1 MFEAM
6 TYENILSDMLEQ
18 VASDVD
24 KREGSVI
31 YDALAPCAYHLS
43 QTYFYLDTFVDLISG
58 DTAIG
63 EYLDKVV
70 EDYGL
75 TRKSAINAVR
85 KITTSGAVEIG
96 TRWGIED
103 LVYDITELIGSN
115 IYSATCETT
124 GEAGNTY
131 SGAMENIDNVSGVTA
146 MLGDI
151 ITSGEDEESDDDLRE
166 RFYTQIQSAST
177 SGNAADYKN
186 WALSVTGVGG
196 TKVFPL
202 WNGNGT
208 VKVVIVDNDK
218 QPVDS
223 SQLEATAEYIETVRP
238 IGAAVTVVSG
248 TAKTVD
254 ITATISLASG
264 YALQSVV
271 AAFLELVTEYFKD
284 IAFEATYVSLARIGT
299 ILLGTDGI
307 TDYNGLKLNG
317 STSNVT
323 LADEEIPV
331 IGTVNLEV

>member
-1 MFEAM
+1 MFEEM
-6 TYENILSDMLEQ
+6 TYENILGDMLNR
-18 VASDVD
+18 VTSDVD

-31 YDALAPCAYHLS
+31 YDALAPCAYQLA
-43 QTYFYLDTFVDLISG
+43 QAYFYLNTFVDLVSG
-58 DTAIG
+58 DTAVG

-70 EDYGL
+70 GDYGL
-75 TRKSAINAVR
+75 TRKAATYAVR
-85 KITTSGAVEIG
+85 KITTSGAVGIG
-96 TRWGIED
+96 TRWGIEG
-103 LVYDITELIGSN
+103 LAYEITEQLGTNIYRAICETAGEEGN
-115 IYSATCETT
+115 IYSGT
-124 GEAGNTY
+124 
-131 SGAMENIDNVSGVTA
+131 MENIDNLPGITA
-146 MLGDI
+146 ALGDI
-151 ITSGEDEESDDDLRE
+151 ITPGENEETDDELRE
-166 RFYTQIQSAST
+166 RFFAQVRSTST

-186 WALSVTGVGG
+186 WALSVIGVGG
-196 TKVFPL
+196 AKVFPL

-218 QPVDS
+218 QPMDS
-223 SQLEATAEYIETVRP
+223 SQLEAAAEYIETVRP

-271 AAFLELVTEYFKD
+271 AAFLKLVTEYFKD